1 MQPQACREKFARHLA
16 DEIQLLEVLEQQ
28 LTHEHQLLVTNDVEG
43 LDKASGARQ
52 QTVAQLLR
60 LDDERRGLCRV
71 RNLAP
76 DRTGLAALLAWCDPQ
91 GSLAVPQAE
100 CAVRAQRCRDQ
111 NDRNGALVSARL
123 TRVSGMLGM
132 ISGTDTRSN
141 TYQPHSAARNAGS
154 QPVSRMVST
163 SA

>member
-1 MQPQACREKFARHLA
+1 MQPQAVREKFARHLA

-28 LTHEHQLLVTNDVEG
+28 LRHEHELLTTNDVEG

-60 LDDERRGLCRV
+60 LDDDRRGLCRV
-71 RNLAP
+71 RNLEP
-76 DRTGLAALLAWCDPQ
+76 DREGLAALLTWCDPE
-91 GSLAVPQAE
+91 GSLAVAQAE
-100 CAVRAQRCRDQ
+100 CATRAQRCREQ

-132 ISGTDTRSN
+132 IAGGDTKAN
-141 TYQPHSAARNAGS
+141 TYQPHSAARGNGS

>member
-16 DEIQLLEVLEQQ
+16 DEIELLGVLEQQ
-28 LTHEHQLLVTNDVEG
+28 LGHEHELLASNDVEG
-43 LDKASGARQ
+43 LDKASTARQ
-52 QTVAQLLR
+52 QTVANLLR

-71 RNLAP
+71 LNLAP
-76 DRTGLAALLAWCDPQ
+76 DREGLAALVAWCDPQ
-91 GSLAVPQAE
+91 GSLASGQAE
-100 CAVRAQRCRDQ
+100 CATRAQRCREQ

-132 ISGTDTRSN
+132 IAGGDTRAN
-141 TYQPHSAARNAGS
+141 TYQPHNAARAGS
-154 QPVSRMVST
+154 QAAWRMVST

>member
-16 DEIQLLEVLEQQ
+16 DEILLLEVLEQQ
-28 LTHEHQLLVTNDVEG
+28 LKHEYELLAANDVEG

-60 LDDERRGLCRV
+60 LDDERRSLCRV
-71 RNLAP
+71 LNRAP
-76 DRTGLAALLAWCDPQ
+76 DRDGLAALLAWCDPQ
-91 GSLAVPQAE
+91 GSLAAPQAE
-100 CAVRAQRCRDQ
+100 CATRAQRCRDQ

-132 ISGTDTRSN
+132 INGSDAKSN
-141 TYQPHSAARNAGS
+141 TYQPHSAARSTGS